1 MRINPN
7 INDAVNSAIEQ
18 SQQAVTNAFEQV
30 STGQR
35 VNQPSDDPAASA
47 AYIQLQAQSADVD
60 QYTANASSALSQAQL
75 SDSVITS
82 VVSLLNQ
89 AITLGTE
96 GANSTSSATDRQSI
110 ATEVQGILSN
120 VVGLANTTFQGVSLF
135 GGTASGQAAFVAD
148 PTSPT
153 GYTYQGNS
161 NVNQVQVG
169 SALSVQAS
177 VPGSTLFEN
186 SSGSVLG
193 ALSGLATALTSGS
206 TTDIGNATAAVTTA
220 LNYVTEQHVVYG
232 SAINE
237 INSQDSYLAQDKVT
251 LSSEATSLVG
261 VDTATAAENLTSAEE
276 NNSAVLAASSKV
288 LQNSLLNYLATP
300 S

>member
-120 VVGLANTTFQGVSLF
+120 LVGLANTTFQGVSLF

-193 ALSGLATALTSGS
+193 ALSGLATALESGTSAQIGTA
-206 TTDIGNATAAVTTA
+206 TTAVTTA
-220 LNYVTEQHVVYG
+220 LNYVTSQHAVFGNAV
-232 SAINE
+232 NQL
-237 INSQDSYLAQDKVT
+237 NSQETYLSQETVT
-251 LSSEATSLVG
+251 LTSQAQSLVG
-261 VDTATAAENLTSAEE
+261 ISAATAAENLTQAETA
-276 NNSAVLAASSKV
+276 NSSVLAAAAKV
-288 LQNSLLNYLATP
+288 IQNTLLNYLQ
-300 S
+300 

>member
-153 GYTYQGNS
+153 GYTYQGNG

-193 ALSGLATALTSGS
+193 ALSGLATALESGTSAQIGTA
-206 TTDIGNATAAVTTA
+206 TTAVTTA
-220 LNYVTEQHVVYG
+220 LNYVTSQHAVFGNAV
-232 SAINE
+232 NQL
-237 INSQDSYLAQDKVT
+237 NSQETYLSQETVT
-251 LSSEATSLVG
+251 LTSQVQSLVG
-261 VDTATAAENLTSAEE
+261 ISAATAAENLTQAETA
-276 NNSAVLAASSKV
+276 NSSVLAAAAKV
-288 LQNSLLNYLATP
+288 IQNTLLNYLQ
-300 S
+300 

>member
-18 SQQAVTNAFEQV
+18 SQQSVTNAFEQV

-89 AITLGTE
+89 AVTLGTE

-193 ALSGLATALTSGS
+193 ALSGLATALESGTSAQIGTA
-206 TTDIGNATAAVTTA
+206 TTAVTTA
-220 LNYVTEQHVVYG
+220 LNYVTSQHAVFGNAV
-232 SAINE
+232 NQL
-237 INSQDSYLAQDKVT
+237 NSQETYLSQETVT
-251 LSSEATSLVG
+251 LTSQAQSLVG
-261 VDTATAAENLTSAEE
+261 ISAATAAENLTQAETA
-276 NNSAVLAASSKV
+276 NSSVLAAAAKV
-288 LQNSLLNYLATP
+288 IQNTLLNYLQ
-300 S
+300 

>member
-193 ALSGLATALTSGS
+193 ALSGLATALESGTSAQIGTA
-206 TTDIGNATAAVTTA
+206 TTAVTTA
-220 LNYVTEQHVVYG
+220 LNYVTSQHAVFGNAV
-232 SAINE
+232 NQL
-237 INSQDSYLAQDKVT
+237 NSQETYLSQETVT
-251 LSSEATSLVG
+251 LTSQAQSLVG
-261 VDTATAAENLTSAEE
+261 ISAATAAENLTQAETA
-276 NNSAVLAASSKV
+276 NSSVLAAAAKV
-288 LQNSLLNYLATP
+288 IQNTLLNYLQ
-300 S
+300 